1 MKKLLLILLA
11 VSLLLVI
18 SCQSSQPSQSSQTE
32 STQTENLQGKPWIN
46 SNIFG
51 NWPSNQPA
59 LEDGFELSL
68 NYNLYMK
75 ALSENKYIDDF
86 YTQSGEFQEKRIK
99 ELIAD
104 YVDPPRFFPLTGPV
118 QVHHT
123 HYKCTIYYEQTIR
136 VGWPIPYTI
145 KKLDGSEVIYIDK
158 DHLHAVGTPHENQDV
173 QAAME

>member
-86 YTQSGEFQEKRIK
+86 YTQSGEFQEKKIK

-104 YVDPPRFFPLTGPV
+104 TSKTSDELELIRAYYSLFADFDKRNRDANGPLVDYRANGECRTTVGRGP
-118 QVHHT
+118 
-123 HYKCTIYYEQTIR
+123 ERPGIR
-136 VGWPIPYTI
+136 QSVCHNQSGQRI
-145 KKLDGSEVIYIDK
+145 K
-158 DHLHAVGTPHENQDV
+158 
-173 QAAME
+173 